1 MRGSSTADQASALQ
15 LDELRVAGC
24 EHIWTDHATGTR
36 ADRPQLGRLL
46 EHMREGDT
54 LVVWRLDRLARSL
67 SDLLALA
74 ARLELAGVGLRSLR
88 EHIDTT
94 TPGGRL
100 IFQVFG
106 ALAEFEGALVRE
118 RTHAGL
124 AAARARGRRG
134 GRKPVMT
141 PAKIATARR
150 MRAHRRADCP
160 SAGGQSRHRLPRS
173 PRHAEAALLSQT
185 PGGKGSAPNP
195 DRSSVRP
202 DASRPDRRPG
212 RRRRSAGGR
221 RLHAHANAAPDA

>member
-1 MRGSSTADQASALQ
+1 MRGVFTADQAPELQ
-15 LDELRVAGC
+15 LDELCAAGC
-24 EHIWTDHATGTR
+24 ERIWTDHATGTR

-74 ARLELAGVGLRSLR
+74 ARLEHAGVGLRSLR

-150 MRAHRRADCP
+150 MRADRELTVEQVAQALGVSRATVYR
-160 SAGGQSRHRLPRS
+160 ALPTT
-173 PRHAEAALLSQT
+173 AATTKDDQ
-185 PGGKGSAPNP
+185 
-195 DRSSVRP
+195 
-202 DASRPDRRPG
+202 
-212 RRRRSAGGR
+212 
-221 RLHAHANAAPDA
+221 